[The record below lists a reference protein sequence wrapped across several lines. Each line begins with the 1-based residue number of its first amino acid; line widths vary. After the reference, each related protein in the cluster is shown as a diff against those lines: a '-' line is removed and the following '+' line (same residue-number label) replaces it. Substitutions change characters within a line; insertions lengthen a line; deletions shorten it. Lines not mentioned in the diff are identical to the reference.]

1 MNFFK
6 HQSVA
11 RTKSR
16 RLLVL
21 FLLAVVAIVMAIDVV
36 VLLIFGL
43 GSETG
48 DANAQAALGSTLVA
62 TTLITVAVIGL
73 GSLFKTMSLR
83 EGGGKVARSLG
94 GTLVPEDPG
103 DFHLK
108 RLRNVVEEMSIASG
122 VPVPE
127 IYVLDQ
133 EAGINAFAAGFSPAD
148 AAIAV
153 TRGALDRL
161 SRDELQGVIAHE
173 FSHVLNGDMR
183 INLRLMGLI
192 FGLLVLGLTGRKV
205 LEHMRLGGNRKEG
218 NALLLIALAVMVFG
232 YLGVFFGRLIKA
244 SVSRQREYLADA
256 SAVQFTRLSHG
267 LSGALMKIGAFSAGS
282 KLTETDGEEVA
293 HMLFGDGV
301 GYSALT
307 STHPPLIERIKRIDP
322 LFNPDQFA
330 ALALAEGRFDG
341 VAEATDPP
349 GSSALI
355 AGLAGVPRPTA
366 AQSMRSPPIKSDQRR
381 HSPTPQQVVDRIA
394 NPAIAHVDYA
404 VAIRQS
410 LPPILTAAA
419 HMRERAIDL
428 VLALVAARDVGARAL
443 HLAEIEKRL
452 GVARAQGTRE
462 LLEIASAIHPAQRLP
477 LAQMTMPALRRRPPS
492 ELRQLVATIEAL
504 IHIDGHVDVFE
515 YVLARLTRQQIN
527 DALDPSRS
535 LHGKGKLSEVRD
547 AGFALLSVL
556 AHHGH
561 SDPESARRAY
571 LAGAMVLFPG
581 DARPYALA
589 ADWIAK
595 LDQALPQLDF
605 LMPAAKETLILSLA
619 TTVSH
624 DGRVVVEEGE
634 LFRLIC
640 TLLHCPLPPMIAGE
654 EVDATSALE

>member
-1 MNFFK
+1 MNFFE
-6 HQSVA
+6 HQAAA
-11 RTKSR
+11 RGKTR

-21 FLLAVVAIVMAIDVV
+21 FLLAVITIVLAIDVV
-36 VLLIFGL
+36 VLFVFGFNADP
-43 GSETG
+43 G
-48 DANAQAALGSTLVA
+48 DPDAQAALLPTLIA
-62 TTLITVAVIGL
+62 TTVITLAVILL

-83 EGGGKVARSLG
+83 EGGGTVARGLG
-94 GTLVPEDPG
+94 GTLVPEDPR

-133 EAGINAFAAGFSPAD
+133 ESGINAFAAGHSPSD

-183 INLRLMGLI
+183 LNLKLMGLI

-205 LEHMRLGGNRKEG
+205 LEHMRFGGSRKEG
-218 NALLLIALAVMVFG
+218 NALLLIALAVMILG
-232 YLGVFFGRLIKA
+232 YVGVFCGRMIKA
-244 SVSRQREYLADA
+244 SISRQREYLADA

-282 KLTETDGEEVA
+282 KLTRTEGEEVS

-307 STHPPLIERIKRIDP
+307 ATHPPLVDRIKRIDP
-322 LFNPDQFA
+322 RFDPQLLA
-330 ALALAEGRFDG
+330 TLALAEGKFDG
-341 VAEATDPP
+341 VSGDADPP
-349 GSSALI
+349 DARALVSAFGGMAT
-355 AGLAGVPRPTA
+355 AGPPPKAAPSVPPEQLQA
-366 AQSMRSPPIKSDQRR
+366 
-381 HSPTPQQVVDRIA
+381 PTPREVVEQIA
-394 NPAIAHVDYA
+394 NPAMAHVDYA
-404 VAIRQS
+404 VAMRLS

-428 VLALVAARDVGARAL
+428 VLALLASRDPGARTL

-452 GVARAQGTRE
+452 GAARAQGTGE
-462 LLEIASAIHPAQRLP
+462 LIEIAAAIHSAQRLP
-477 LAQMTMPALRRRPPS
+477 LAQMALPALRRRPPS
-492 ELRQLVATIEAL
+492 ELRLLIDAIEAL
-504 IHIDGHVDVFE
+504 IHIDGRIDIFE
-515 YVLARLTRQQIN
+515 YVLARITRQQLREN
-527 DALDPSRS
+527 LDPSHK
-535 LHGKGKLSEVRD
+535 LHGKGKLSEVRM
-547 AGFALLSVL
+547 AGSALLAVL

-561 SDPESARRAY
+561 SDPTTARHAY
-571 LAGAMVLFPG
+571 LAGAAVLFPG
-581 DARPYALA
+581 NAEPYAVA
-589 ADWIAK
+589 GDWIRQ
-595 LDQALPQLDF
+595 LDEALPQLDN
-605 LMPAAKETLILSLA
+605 LMPAAKETLILALA

-624 DGRVVVEEGE
+624 DGRILVEEAE

-640 TLLHCPLPPMIAGE
+640 SLLHCPLPPIIEG
-654 EVDATSALE
+654 

>member
-1 MNFFK
+1 MNFFE
-6 HQSVA
+6 HQAVA

-21 FLLAVVAIVMAIDVV
+21 FLLAVIAIVVAINVV
-36 VLLIFGL
+36 VMLVFAFGAE
-43 GSETG
+43 SG
-48 DANAQAALGSTLVA
+48 DADAKAAFGPALVA
-62 TTLITVAVIGL
+62 TTLITLAVIGL

-83 EGGGKVARSLG
+83 EGGGKLARSLG
-94 GTLVPEDPG
+94 GTLVPEDPR

-108 RLRNVVEEMSIASG
+108 RLRNVVEEMAIASG

-183 INLRLMGLI
+183 LNLRLMGLL

-205 LEHMRLGGNRKEG
+205 LEHLRFGGNRKEG
-218 NALLLIALAVMVFG
+218 NALLLIALAVMAFG

-244 SVSRQREYLADA
+244 SISRQREYLADA

-282 KLTETDGEEVA
+282 KLTETEGEEVA

-322 LFNPDQFA
+322 QFNPEQLA
-330 ALALAEGRFDG
+330 TLALAEGRFDG
-341 VAEATDPP
+341 VTEAPDPP
-349 GSSALI
+349 AAHALI
-355 AGLAGVPRPTA
+355 AGLASAPPATVSRPPRATGGLR
-366 AQSMRSPPIKSDQRR
+366 M
-381 HSPTPQQVVDRIA
+381 HSPTPQQVVDQIA
-394 NPAIAHVDYA
+394 NPAVAHVDYA
-404 VAIRQS
+404 AAIRQS

-428 VLALVAARDVGARAL
+428 VLALVAARDLDARSL
-443 HLAEIEKRL
+443 HIAEIEKRL
-452 GVARAQGTRE
+452 GAARAQGTEE
-462 LLEIASAIHPAQRLP
+462 LLGIADDIHPAQRLP
-477 LAQMTMPALRRRPPS
+477 LAQMAMPALRRRPPS
-492 ELRQLVATIEAL
+492 ELRQLVATLEAL
-504 IHIDGHVDVFE
+504 IHIDGRVDVFE
-515 YVLARLTRQQIN
+515 YVLARLTRQQVN

-547 AGFALLSVL
+547 AGFALISVL
-556 AHHGH
+556 AQQGH
-561 SDPESARRAY
+561 ADSELARRAY

-581 DARPYALA
+581 DARPYRRAT
-589 ADWIAK
+589 DWIAQ
-595 LDQALPQLDF
+595 LDQALPQLDG
-605 LMPAAKETLILSLA
+605 LMPAAKETLILALA

-624 DGRVVVEEGE
+624 DGRVMVEEAE

-640 TLLHCPLPPMIAGE
+640 TLLHCPLPPISAGE
-654 EVDATSALE
+654 EAT